1 MRQFPF
7 TIFAVIIAAF
17 LLSVGVQNAHA
28 VATVTNA
35 IVGGGVTEGS
45 ARFWVRLSGPG
56 TVQIQLSQS
65 ADFASPIL
73 STQESV
79 LEAGN
84 YAAIVSAQGLQ
95 ADRKYYYRA
104 LVDGIPH
111 TRIGSFHTF
120 PSPGTASNFTFAF
133 GSCQQGSPFVPG
145 SARGGVFRE
154 VVRANPKFFLQLGDW
169 GYPDT
174 TDNIPEDSTFFSYD
188 YSRVQSSY
196 LERTVP
202 GYPMDS
208 LMLIAPINYMYDD
221 HDFLNNNSSATSAS
235 FSIPVRPS
243 PYGTDFIAREINA
256 FPEGRLNSIRG
267 YKENMPTYPLV
278 NESRG
283 IYHKFTYGN
292 VDVFMLDLRA
302 QRSPNQH
309 SLRKNTV
316 TQRWEFVPPA
326 GHSII
331 GRNNAPGLGQSQL
344 DWFLGEL
351 QASTATW
358 KFVVS
363 TVPFNVSQIGAL
375 LAGIFLQD
383 SLITLPGV
391 PIPVSAIF
399 AAMEL
404 TDKWCGFPQDAQ
416 AVLDFVNANNI
427 KNVIVLSGDQHTAA
441 IDDGA
446 NAGFPEIMAGGLDIT
461 NSRIIALFEAF
472 GLHIWNKGGQ
482 GITTNEFNNAYG
494 KINVFGEDSVQLQLI
509 DEFGTMFA
517 AHTVLNQLTTE
528 VAEESKPSS
537 FALMQNFPNPFN
549 PTTSIRFH
557 IPKDMSGIRAT
568 LKVYDVL
575 GRELVTLVDEVKEPG
590 SHTVLFDASHVASGV
605 YYYRLSVG
613 GSVQTKRMI
622 LLR

>member
-1 MRQFPF
+1 MCKQHSSLVTAVMFILLKLSAF
-7 TIFAVIIAAF
+7 QIVFAA
-17 LLSVGVQNAHA
+17 N
-28 VATVTNA
+28 VTNA
-35 IVGGGVTEGS
+35 IVVGGVTESS
-45 ARFWVRLSGPG
+45 ARFWVRISGPG
-56 TVQIQLSQS
+56 TVQMQLSQTT
-65 ADFASPIL
+65 DFSSPIL
-73 STQESV
+73 SSQESA
-79 LEAGN
+79 LEVRN

-104 LVDGIPH
+104 LVDGVPH
-111 TRIGSFHTF
+111 TRIGSFYTF

-133 GSCQQGSPFVPG
+133 GSCQQGSPFVPSSG
-145 SARGGVFRE
+145 RGGVFRE
-154 VVRANPKFFLQLGDW
+154 VVRAHPKFFLQIGDW

-196 LERTVP
+196 LERTIP

-208 LMLIAPINYMYDD
+208 LMLISPVNYVYDD
-221 HDFLNNNSSATSAS
+221 HDFLNNNSSATTAS

-243 PYGTDFIAREINA
+243 PYGDDFIAREILA

-302 QRSPNQH
+302 QRSPNQE
-309 SLRKNTV
+309 SLRKNSA

-331 GRNNAPGLGQSQL
+331 GRTGAPGSGQSQL

-358 KFVVS
+358 KFVTS

-416 AVLDFVNANNI
+416 AVLDFVNTNNI

-461 NSRIIALFEAF
+461 NSRIVALFEAF

-517 AHTVLNQLTTE
+517 THTVLNQLTTG
-528 VAEESKPSS
+528 AEEASGPSA
-537 FALMQNFPNPFN
+537 FALLQNFPNPFN
-549 PTTSIRFH
+549 STTTIRFN
-557 IPKDMSGIRAT
+557 IPHVQTRSLVT

-575 GRELVTLVDEVKEPG
+575 GRDIATLVNEVKEPG
-590 SHTVLFDASHVASGV
+590 THTAFLDATNLASGV
-605 YYYRLSVG
+605 YYYRLKAGENVL
-613 GSVQTKRMI
+613 TKKMV